1 MRNSRR
7 KSAARFSPAQAS
19 RRRAF
24 YGAMNPQRASQYVA
38 RPVREAHAHH
48 IPPDTDHCAAHV
60 TLAGEW

>member
-1 MRNSRR
+1 
-7 KSAARFSPAQAS
+7 
-19 RRRAF
+19 
-24 YGAMNPQRASQYVA
+24 MNPQRASQYVA